1 MSVARLQENIRKKKT
16 PVALGLSPEEGRLDG
31 RYLKNFTD
39 MYGECPMAHAE
50 ALRYHG
56 SQTISAAA
64 ERLPAVMLQAEPYLQ
79 WGFMGMDVLCNLVNM
94 AKSQGMYVIVDA
106 RCARPRVWTEGGVC
120 ADAAT
125 VLPYDG
131 TECCNAGEDKLAV
144 AAVRT
149 AEAGAAAVQNLMAGD
164 RPLYLAAADQMA
176 RAGAALLLETGYS
189 LDVREMRSK
198 LPGAFLVLTHC
209 DEENALPAFD
219 ELGRGAL
226 VVEDAIQYAENPGE
240 AAECAV
246 KDMKKLVQ
254 IL

>member
-16 PVALGLSPEEGRLDG
+16 PVALGLSPEESRLDG
-31 RYLKNFTD
+31 KYLKNFLD

-50 ALRYHG
+50 ALRYHA
-56 SQTISAAA
+56 SQMISAAA
-64 ERLPAVMLQAEPYLQ
+64 ERLPAVMLRAEPYLQ

-106 RCARPRVWTEGGVC
+106 RCARPRVWTEGGVG

-131 TECCNAGEDKLAV
+131 AECCNVGEDKLAV

-149 AEAGAAAVQNLMAGD
+149 AEAGAASVQNLMAGD

-189 LDVREMRSK
+189 LDVRELRSK

-209 DEENALPAFD
+209 DGENALPAFD

-226 VVEDAIQYAENPGE
+226 VVDDTIQYADRPGE
-240 AAECAV
+240 AAEQAA